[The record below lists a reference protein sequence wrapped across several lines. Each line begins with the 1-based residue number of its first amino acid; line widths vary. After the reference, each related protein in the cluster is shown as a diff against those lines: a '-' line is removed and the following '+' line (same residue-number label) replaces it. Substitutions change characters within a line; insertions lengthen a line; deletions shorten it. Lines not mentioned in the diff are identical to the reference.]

1 MVSVCVCA
9 YVFVFMY
16 ALNDVSV
23 QNCHGYNS
31 FLTFLKTKNEILG
44 YIVIFMN
51 MSINFCPQQ
60 MPKSLKIKLDILI
73 IKRTLFHYKGPFMHL
88 KGSMDVKGSSLN

>member
-44 YIVIFMN
+44 YIVTFMN
-51 MSINFCPQQ
+51 MSINFCPQTNAKKPENQ
-60 MPKSLKIKLDILI
+60 TRHFNNQKNPFSL
-73 IKRTLFHYKGPFMHL
+73 
-88 KGSMDVKGSSLN
+88 